1 MFSEGFESIIIS
13 ILDMGMSCLKLN
25 IVLIEPEIPQNTG
38 NIARTC
44 AATGAALHLV
54 GPMGFSISNKMV
66 KRAGLD
72 YWDEVEVNYYDN
84 FVEFLEKTNAAEC
97 GIDTTN
103 RYETKLKDNFYMAST
118 KATHTYSEIEYKDE
132 CYVLFGK
139 ESYGLPE
146 PLLAKNAEG
155 CLRIPMRE
163 NLRSLNLSNSVA
175 IVAYEYFRQKNFE
188 GLINEGHLTGRKD

>member
-1 MFSEGFESIIIS
+1 M
-13 ILDMGMSCLKLN
+13 KLN
-25 IVLIEPEIPQNTG
+25 IVLLEPEIPQNTG

-44 AATGAALHLV
+44 AATGAVLHLI

-84 FVEFLEKTNAAEC
+84 FIDFLEKTDVAE
-97 GIDTTN
+97 GDVDVVN
-103 RYETKLKDNFYMAST
+103 RYETKLKNNFYMAST
-118 KATHTYSEIEYKDE
+118 KASNTYDE
-132 CYVLFGK
+132 VLYDDDCYIMFGK

-146 PLLAKNAEG
+146 PLLMANHRN

-175 IVAYEYFRQKNFE
+175 IVAYEYFRQKKFT
-188 GLINEGHLTGRKD
+188 GLMNEGHLTGRKD